1 MKNRLIIL
9 LLVMVCLPGVI
20 YSQIP
25 DTIRP
30 QKKTALVI
38 GNGTYLVS
46 VLSNPENDARAMAG
60 ILKKLGFEVF
70 EYENLSQNQM
80 KKAIDEFGLRLKNNS
95 VGLFY
100 YAGHGVQFKGFNYLI
115 PVDAQLK
122 SEEDVEFDCVE
133 ANRVLAKMEASGSK
147 VNIII
152 LDACRNN
159 PFERSWTRSSTGR
172 GLAFMDAP
180 GGTLIAYS
188 TAIGRTASDGSGNNS
203 PYTSAI
209 LESIQISGIT
219 INQMFQNVARIV
231 SQKSNNQQ
239 VPWISSSLTADF
251 YFNNGEIAGTEK
263 PEKVVY
269 NTSREEA
276 NSKPNYPKIS
286 GPDDWQKVE
295 VFENKPDLSGL
306 TEVKL
311 IKAKSLLGGNSGSQ
325 MGLNNCIRDLK
336 KKAAELGCPVV
347 VITDKKL
354 GLTTNV
360 EGMAYRVKT
369 DN

>member
-1 MKNRLIIL
+1 MKNWLIIL
-9 LLVMVCLPGVI
+9 LLVLTFFPTNI
-20 YSQIP
+20 DSQIP
-25 DTIRP
+25 DTIRL

-46 VLSNPENDARAMAG
+46 VLSNPENDARAMADM
-60 ILKKLGFEVF
+60 LKKLGFEVF

-80 KKAIDEFGLRLKNNS
+80 KRAIDEFGLRLLNNS

-122 SEEDVEFDCVE
+122 TEEDVEFDCVE

-159 PFERSWTRSSTGR
+159 PFERSWTRSATGR

-188 TAIGRTASDGSGNNS
+188 TAIGRTASDGSGSNS

-209 LESIQISGIT
+209 LESIRISGIT

-251 YFNNGEIAGTEK
+251 YFNSGEVAGPGLQEK
-263 PEKVVY
+263 IVY
-269 NTSREEA
+269 PSGLERIS
-276 NSKPNYPKIS
+276 SKPDYPKIS

-295 VFENKPDLSGL
+295 VLENKPDLSGL
-306 TEVKL
+306 TEVKK
-311 IKAKSLLGGNSGSQ
+311 IKARSLLGGNSGSE

-347 VITDKKL
+347 VLTDKKL

-360 EGMAYRVKT
+360 EGIAYKVKT

>member
-1 MKNRLIIL
+1 MKNWLIIL
-9 LLVMVCLPGVI
+9 LLVLAFFPTDI

-25 DTIRP
+25 DTLRP

-38 GNGTYLVS
+38 GNGNYPVS

-70 EYENLSQNQM
+70 EYENLTQNQM
-80 KKAIDEFGLRLKNNS
+80 KRAIDEFGLRLFNNS

-122 SEEDVEFDCVE
+122 TEEDVEFDCVE

-159 PFERSWTRSSTGR
+159 PFERSWSRSATGR

-188 TAIGRTASDGSGNNS
+188 TALGRTASDGSGNNS

-209 LESIQISGIT
+209 LESIQIPGIT
-219 INQMFQNVARIV
+219 INQMFQNVARLV

-251 YFNNGEIAGTEK
+251 YFNYGEIAGPAIQEK
-263 PEKVVY
+263 IVY
-269 NTSREEA
+269 PGSPDRIS
-276 NSKPNYPKIS
+276 SKPDYPKIN
-286 GPDDWQKVE
+286 GPDDWQMVE
-295 VFENKPDLSGL
+295 VLENKPDLSGL
-306 TEVKL
+306 TEVKK

-360 EGMAYRVKT
+360 EGIAYKVKT
-369 DN
+369 EN